1 MVFKNNDKSGAKPTK
16 ASAVEDDLIHPSVE
30 MNSSSNLGFYA
41 AIFGIIL
48 VGYFV
53 FDQLNASRQEA
64 AKEASFA
71 ELNEKISLANEQMLD
86 AQRQAAAVQSE
97 LERSRR
103 EIRSLQS
110 RPMTKAEPVIV
121 ERVVEKPYKP
131 ERTEQSLRA
140 PALVIDNSAKLDE
153 KAEAAAAGL
162 PPGAQG
168 SAASF
173 FNAQLNAVTPPP
185 AQAKKTINREQMI
198 AQGTVISGV
207 LETAINSDLPGF
219 TRAIVTHD
227 VRSFDN
233 SKVLIQRGSRLIGQY
248 RSGLSLGEARVF
260 VIWNRIIRPDGVSI
274 DIASPATDTIGQAGL
289 TGDVDRHFFQRFSGA
304 ILLSGLDIAAR
315 LATDNTGAQVFL
327 NSTNNAQGDLL
338 RQQIAIPPT
347 IEVEPGTEIRILL
360 GQDLF
365 FPASLSEGSR

>member
-1 MVFKNNDKSGAKPTK
+1 MVDNKDKRQAENAPG
-16 ASAVEDDLIHPSVE
+16 DDLIHPSVDIS
-30 MNSSSNLGFYA
+30 SSSNIGFYA

-53 FDQLNASRQEA
+53 FDQLNSARQDA

-71 ELNEKISLANEQMLD
+71 ELNEKISLANTQMLD
-86 AQRQAAAVQSE
+86 AKRQAASVQSE

-110 RPMTKAEPVIV
+110 RPVQKAEPVIV
-121 ERVVEKPYKP
+121 ERVVERPIKL
-131 ERTEQSLRA
+131 ERSDQSLRA
-140 PALVIDNSAKLDE
+140 PALVIDNSAKT
-153 KAEAAAAGL
+153 AEAAEGAGAL
-162 PPGAQG
+162 PPGAAG

-173 FNAQLNAVTPPP
+173 FNAQLSAVTPPP

-219 TRAIVTHD
+219 TRAVVTHD

-233 SKVLIQRGSRLIGQY
+233 SKILIQRGSRLIGQY

-274 DIASPATDTIGQAGL
+274 DIASPATDTMGQAGL

-327 NSTNNAQGDLL
+327 NSTNTVQGDIL
-338 RQQIAIPPT
+338 RQQITIPPT

-365 FPASLSEGSR
+365 FPANLQSGSR